1 MDTLTHAISGAV
13 AGRALP
19 DRRGAPGPGLR
30 ERTWAGFVAA
40 AFPDID
46 IVLRFLDPLV
56 YLNLHR
62 GVTHSLLLL
71 PVWAWL
77 LALVFARVAPWF
89 GGGSYGWRAWYL
101 VSAVALL
108 IHIIGDLITS
118 YGTQLLA
125 PLSSHGFAWNTTF
138 VIDPWFSG
146 LLLAGLL
153 LSLYWRAIPV
163 ARLTLLAVASLVAF
177 QAVMMRQAVDIGH
190 RFVDAEGLESA
201 EVRAWP
207 QPYSPFNW
215 MVSVSVDEGHHLA
228 YLNLRQRGPTPPA
241 PPLPA
246 PLRDLWSAYQ
256 PLDDLEWEYFSRH
269 GEGEEAERAEQAWQH
284 PAFADYRRFA
294 GLPAVYS
301 VDGDCATFRV
311 LRFRLPGLR
320 SPFRYGL
327 CGLDDNDPSL
337 VRDANGEFVPV
348 R

>member
-89 GGGSYGWRAWYL
+89 GGGRYGWRAWYL

-125 PLSSHGFAWNTTF
+125 PCPATG
-138 VIDPWFSG
+138 
-146 LLLAGLL
+146 
-153 LSLYWRAIPV
+153 
-163 ARLTLLAVASLVAF
+163 
-177 QAVMMRQAVDIGH
+177 
-190 RFVDAEGLESA
+190 
-201 EVRAWP
+201 
-207 QPYSPFNW
+207 SP
-215 MVSVSVDEGHHLA
+215 G
-228 YLNLRQRGPTPPA
+228 TPPSSLT
-241 PPLPA
+241 PGSPA
-246 PLRDLWSAYQ
+246 CCWRGCYCRST
-256 PLDDLEWEYFSRH
+256 
-269 GEGEEAERAEQAWQH
+269 GG
-284 PAFADYRRFA
+284 
-294 GLPAVYS
+294 
-301 VDGDCATFRV
+301 
-311 LRFRLPGLR
+311 R
-320 SPFRYGL
+320 SPWPASPCWRL
-327 CGLDDNDPSL
+327 RHWLPS
-337 VRDANGEFVPV
+337 R